1 MREREMNRDRHDIVI
16 EILKAA
22 KTGKSQS
29 QIIGEVGLSSA
40 LADQYLRN
48 LAEAGLIE
56 RDAYKGKLVVTT
68 KRGIGFLQK
77 CMFCPLL
84 NWTK

>member
-1 MREREMNRDRHDIVI
+1 MNRDRHDIVV
-16 EILKAA
+16 EILKPA

-40 LADQYLRN
+40 LAGKHLRN
-48 LAEAGLIE
+48 LAEAGLIVM
-56 RDAYKGKLVVTT
+56 DAYKRKLIVTT
-68 KRGIGFLQK
+68 KRGIDFLQK
-77 CMFCPLL
+77 YMFCPLL

>member
-1 MREREMNRDRHDIVI
+1 MNRDRHDIVI

-29 QIIGEVGLSSA
+29 QIIGEVSLSSA

-48 LAEAGLIE
+48 LAEKGLVE
-56 RDAYKGKLVVTT
+56 MRAYKGKLIVTT
-68 KRGIGFLQK
+68 RKGIDFLQK
-77 CMFCPLL
+77 CMSCPLL